1 MNGFY
6 KERGSDDVDVSEE
19 DGLVLGNENGVYE
32 VERVVEKRKIK
43 VSLSIIVHTLQLL
56 MSVIFL

>member
-19 DGLVLGNENGVYE
+19 DELVLGNENGVYE